1 MDNKKLGI
9 ALVIFAIILGY
20 VLFSLKIEISKLV
33 ANEVAD
39 HGGVCIIGGTCIH
52 EQSEMRPQTYTGI
65 GVIFLIFALGIYLIF
80 FDKGQ
85 QLLQEGQKEIAKTL
99 ESVKKKEDKDK
110 EMNAMLSVLNEDE
123 QKVIKAI
130 KEQDGIT
137 QATLR
142 LRIDFSKS
150 KLSAV
155 LAELEKRGLIK
166 RVTKGT
172 TNQVFLKKKI

>member
-1 MDNKKLGI
+1 MDSKKLGI
-9 ALVIFAIILGY
+9 VLIILAIILGY

-65 GVIFLIFALGIYLIF
+65 GIIFLIFALGIYLLF
-80 FDKGQ
+80 FEKSQ
-85 QLLQEGQKEIAKTL
+85 QILQEGQKEIVKSL
-99 ESVKKKEDKDK
+99 ENVKKKEEKDK
-110 EMNAMLSVLNEDE
+110 EINAMLSVLNEGE
-123 QKVIKAI
+123 HKVIMAI
-130 KEQDGIT
+130 REQDGIT

-142 LRIDFSKS
+142 LRVDFSKS

-172 TNQVFLKKKI
+172 TNQVFLKKKL